1 MPISSRWRNY
11 HTIWTALFLGWVV
24 SYIDRSLTGPVVTWM
39 ISNQNSL
46 LSDVASPH
54 AFGGLIGS
62 LFFAGYMLT
71 QFPGGY
77 FGDRYGH
84 RVVVLISVF
93 WAALTTL
100 LTGLVGGLFWFV
112 GLRVLTGLG
121 EGAFYSNDRTL
132 VAQTTPPEKIGLG
145 MGLVI
150 SGLTVGLTLAM
161 VATPLTIAWA
171 HPWLGED
178 AWRAPFLLMSVP
190 TAIVGLCMMRA
201 LRSTKRSDEKL
212 GPALGGLSGYAAVF
226 FVLIM
231 AAYLGATKLGLS
243 PGVTGL
249 ALAILAVA
257 FVCYLYLAKRTSV
270 GPVLLERNLLLV
282 YLSAVP
288 ILWHLW
294 LYSFW
299 AVDIIKSSG
308 NSFMAAALTASFNAI
323 AGLIG
328 FPLGGWLSDRA
339 VRAGRSRKA
348 TLAWLTGVEALS
360 IFAFATLVMLDVHN
374 LGAISALLF
383 FSGLFFFAQQS
394 VSHAL
399 TAELAPVSHRG
410 MAFGLWNL
418 IAEIGALLSPVI
430 SGTLRDMTGGWTA
443 ALFLDCGLMVGSAL
457 LVLAIQP
464 WPYPA
469 SDLVRVK
476 D

>member
-1 MPISSRWRNY
+1 MPTPPRWRNY
-11 HTIWTALFLGWVV
+11 YTIWTALFLGWVV

-100 LTGLVGGLFWFV
+100 MTGLVGGLLWFV

-132 VAQTTPPEKIGLG
+132 IAQTTPPEKIGLG

-150 SGLTVGLTLAM
+150 SGLTVGLTLALL
-161 VATPLTIAWA
+161 ATPLTIAWA
-171 HPWLGED
+171 QPWFGED

-190 TAIVGLCMMRA
+190 TALVGLYMMRA
-201 LRSTKRSDEKL
+201 LRATTRLDEKF
-212 GPALGGLSGYAAVF
+212 GPALGGLAGYSAVF

-231 AAYLGATKLGLS
+231 AVYLGATKLGFS
-243 PGVTGL
+243 PGTTGL
-249 ALAILAVA
+249 VLAVLAVA
-257 FVCYLYLAKRTSV
+257 FVCYLYFSKHASV
-270 GPVLLERNLLLV
+270 GPVLLERNLLFV

-299 AVDIIKSSG
+299 AVDIIKGSG
-308 NSFMAAALTASFNAI
+308 SSFMAAALTASFNAI

-339 VRAGRSRKA
+339 VQSGRSRKNV
-348 TLAWLTGVEALS
+348 LACLTGIEALS
-360 IFAFATLVMLDVHN
+360 IFGFAALIMLGVRNPVLV
-374 LGAISALLF
+374 SALLF

-399 TAELAPVSHRG
+399 TAELAPASHRG

-430 SGTLRDMTGGWTA
+430 SGTLRDHTGNWGA
-443 ALFLDCGLMVGSAL
+443 ALILDGILMVASCL
-457 LVLAIQP
+457 IVLAIR
-464 WPYPA
+464 PYAPR
-469 SDLVRVK
+469 SE
-476 D
+476 

>member
-1 MPISSRWRNY
+1 MPTPPRWQNY

-39 ISNQNSL
+39 IGNQNSL
-46 LSDVASPH
+46 LSGVASPH

-132 VAQTTPPEKIGLG
+132 IAQTTPPGKIGLG

-150 SGLTVGLTLAM
+150 SGLTVGLTLALI
-161 VATPLTIAWA
+161 ATPLTIAWA
-171 HPWLGED
+171 QPWLGED

-190 TAIVGLCMMRA
+190 TALVGLYMMRA
-201 LRSTKRSDEKL
+201 LRATRRPDEKL
-212 GPALGGLSGYAAVF
+212 GPALGGLTGYSAVF

-231 AAYLGATKLGLS
+231 AVYLGATKLGFS
-243 PGVTGL
+243 PGTTGL
-249 ALAILAVA
+249 VLAVLAVA
-257 FVCYLYLAKRTSV
+257 FVCYLYFAKRASV

-299 AVDIIKSSG
+299 AVDIIKGSG
-308 NSFMAAALTASFNAI
+308 SSFMAAALTASFNAI

-348 TLAWLTGVEALS
+348 VLAWLTGIEALS
-360 IFAFATLVMLDVHN
+360 IFAFAALVMFGVHN
-374 LGAISALLF
+374 PVAVAALLF

-399 TAELAPVSHRG
+399 TAELAPASHRG

-430 SGTLRDMTGGWTA
+430 SGTLRDHTGGWGA
-443 ALFLDCGLMVGSAL
+443 ALLLDGALMIGSCA
-457 LVLAIQP
+457 LVLAIRSR
-464 WPYPA
+464 PA
-469 SDLVRVK
+469 AAR
-476 D
+476 

>member
-1 MPISSRWRNY
+1 
-11 HTIWTALFLGWVV
+11 
-24 SYIDRSLTGPVVTWM
+24 
-39 ISNQNSL
+39 
-46 LSDVASPH
+46 
-54 AFGGLIGS
+54 
-62 LFFAGYMLT
+62 
-71 QFPGGY
+71 
-77 FGDRYGH
+77 
-84 RVVVLISVF
+84 
-93 WAALTTL
+93 
-100 LTGLVGGLFWFV
+100 
-112 GLRVLTGLG
+112 
-121 EGAFYSNDRTL
+121 
-132 VAQTTPPEKIGLG
+132 

-339 VRAGRSRKA
+339 VQSGRSRKNV
-348 TLAWLTGVEALS
+348 LACLTGIEALS
-360 IFAFATLVMLDVHN
+360 IFGFAALIMLGVRNPVLV
-374 LGAISALLF
+374 SALLF

-399 TAELAPVSHRG
+399 TAELAPASHRG

-430 SGTLRDMTGGWTA
+430 SGTLRDHTGNWGA
-443 ALFLDCGLMVGSAL
+443 ALILDGILMVASCL
-457 LVLAIQP
+457 IVLAIR
-464 WPYPA
+464 PYAPR
-469 SDLVRVK
+469 SE
-476 D
+476 